1 MLFRSPVR
9 AQLCLPFDP
18 LQEDEA
24 QINAFVAARAQAH
37 SDKIAIN
44 CIKLFLDGAYGSHTV
59 VLLAPYSDEPGRFG
73 RGTLFIEQ
81 GRLDRLVARL
91 THLGFALHFHAQGD
105 GAVRAALDAIER
117 SGSIPKPGEP
127 RHTIAHLCLVDPA
140 DRPRFARLGVV
151 ANFSPL
157 WALGDTWERDFAP
170 RLFGTGRSAMLFPTR
185 ELNAMGATVV
195 YGSDWPVTGESALE
209 GLETALTHRYP
220 GGRDPDGVEDT
231 VWHPEGRVSLAEALA
246 SYTRNGAQLWGDAD
260 RRGVLRA
267 GYVADLTLLTGTL
280 GATAPADIHTLHV
293 AATVLAGRIVH
304 ER

>member
-1 MLFRSPVR
+1 M
-9 AQLCLPFDP
+9 
-18 LQEDEA
+18 
-24 QINAFVAARAQAH
+24 
-37 SDKIAIN
+37 
-44 CIKLFLDGAYGSHTV
+44 
-59 VLLAPYSDEPGRFG
+59 
-73 RGTLFIEQ
+73 
-81 GRLDRLVARL
+81 
-91 THLGFALHFHAQGD
+91 
-105 GAVRAALDAIER
+105 RAALDAIER
-117 SGSIPKPGEP
+117 AGSVPKPGEP

-170 RLFGTGRSAMLFPTR
+170 RLFGTERSAMLFPTR

-220 GGRDPDGVEDT
+220 GGRDPDGVEDA

-267 GYVADLTLLTGTL
+267 GNVADLTLLTGTL